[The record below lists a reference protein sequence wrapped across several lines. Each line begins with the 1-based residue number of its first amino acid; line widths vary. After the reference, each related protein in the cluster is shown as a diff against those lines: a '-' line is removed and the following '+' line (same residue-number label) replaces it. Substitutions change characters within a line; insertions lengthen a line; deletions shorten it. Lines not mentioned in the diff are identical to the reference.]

1 MYRKKVTILFAMMMM
16 LSAQSALASPLDALL
31 NSYQA
36 EGAAQFSAQR
46 GKQFWATKHADKKG
60 GPARSCSACHSNDLT
75 RMGKHIRTGKVIKPM
90 APSVNAARLTKAR
103 KMKKWLHRNC
113 KWVLG
118 RTCTAQE
125 KGDILTFIKT
135 FK

>member
-1 MYRKKVTILFAMMMM
+1 MFTFKTTLMIALTMLFITP
-16 LSAQSALASPLDALL
+16 ASHASQLDDLL
-31 NSYQA
+31 NSYRQA
-36 EGAAQFSAQR
+36 GASAFSAQR
-46 GKQFWATKHADKKG
+46 GKEFWAAKHAAKDG

-75 RMGKHIRTGKVIKPM
+75 RVGKHIRTGKAIKPM
-90 APSVNAARLTKAR
+90 APSANPARLTKVK

-118 RTCTAQE
+118 RSCTAQE

-135 FK
+135 YH

>member
-1 MYRKKVTILFAMMMM
+1 MSKQHITLMIPLILLFAAP
-16 LSAQSALASPLDALL
+16 SSRASDLDNLL
-31 NSYQA
+31 NSYRQT
-36 EGAAQFSAQR
+36 GATTFSAQR
-46 GKQFWATKHADKKG
+46 GKEFWATKHAAKNG

-75 RMGKHIRTGKVIKPM
+75 RTGKHIRTGKAIKPM
-90 APSVNAARLTKAR
+90 APSANPARLTKAK

-118 RTCTAQE
+118 RSCSAQE
-125 KGDILTFIKT
+125 KGDILTFIST